1 MWVSEIDTAWLC
13 GSHGSSA
20 PLPLYEV
27 QEGREEKEG
36 QPLFLQSMCRDFISE
51 LHLAEIFVNLKFLIN
66 MINLKNY
73 RLVRSLYNKFIYF

>member
-1 MWVSEIDTAWLC
+1 MGVQLHS
-13 GSHGSSA
+13 
-20 PLPLYEV
+20 PLYEV